1 MNLIAIAQGR
11 EQINYYPEHTT
22 AKRLDTI
29 VDVVCKVCNVKREI
43 LLSKSR
49 KQPWVT
55 ARQFAM
61 YFALKYEVTTPTQ
74 IGLFFGRDHSTVWY
88 ARKKV
93 NSLIQFYPYYRN
105 FHDNVEKEL
114 EKLTVF
120 NPYNN

>member
-22 AKRLDTI
+22 ANRLDTI
-29 VDVVCKVCNVKREI
+29 VDVVCKVFNVKREI
-43 LLSKSR
+43 LISKSR

-61 YFALKYEVTTPTQ
+61 YFALKYKVTTPTQ
-74 IGLFFGRDHSTVWY
+74 IGLFFGRDHSTVCY
-88 ARKKV
+88 AREKV

-114 EKLTVF
+114 EKLSVF
-120 NPYNN
+120 NRYNN